1 MKNKNNPVPKIVFTD
16 PKTNKNISLAFIIFG
31 MLLTVILAIFIT
43 EDKIAEY
50 LKLLSELNINILLA
64 LAALVISVFQFEKKF
79 FNTPNS
85 KENQQKL
92 VKSYIFNIFTII
104 TISASSYLIA
114 LLYELN
120 VFKEFPFW
128 MFRAWLAISGLIIF
142 LIIAN
147 CLSTLV
153 AFLNIK

>member
-50 LKLLSELNINILLA
+50 LKLLPELNINILLA

-92 VKSYIFNIFTII
+92 VKSYIFNTFTII

-128 MFRAWLAISGLIIF
+128 MFRAWLVISGLIIF

>member
-64 LAALVISVFQFEKKF
+64 LAALVISVFQFEKNF
-79 FNTPNS
+79 FKTPNS
-85 KENQQKL
+85 RENQQKL

-128 MFRAWLAISGLIIF
+128 MFRAWLAISGFIIF
-142 LIIAN
+142 KMIAS
-147 CLSTLV
+147 CLATLV
-153 AFLNIK
+153 AFLNIN

>member
-16 PKTNKNISLAFIIFG
+16 PKTNKSISLVFIIFG

-64 LAALVISVFQFEKKF
+64 LAALVISVFQFDKNF
-79 FNTPNS
+79 FKTPNS
-85 KENQQKL
+85 RENQQKL
-92 VKSYIFNIFTII
+92 VKSYIFSIFTLI
-104 TISASSYLIA
+104 TVSASSYLIA

-120 VFKEFPFW
+120 FFKGFPFW
-128 MFRAWLAISGLIIF
+128 IFRAWLTISGF
-142 LIIAN
+142 MVFRIIAN